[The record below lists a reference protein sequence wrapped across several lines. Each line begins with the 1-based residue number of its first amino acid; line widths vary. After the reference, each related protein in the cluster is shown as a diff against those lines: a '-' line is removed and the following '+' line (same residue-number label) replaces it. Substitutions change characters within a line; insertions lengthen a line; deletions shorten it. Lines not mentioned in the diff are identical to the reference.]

1 MTHKSPAIN
10 KKQRRI
16 VRHHKKVV
24 DLQSKPDI
32 RSVELESGESTMTKT
47 MQFLALFLTLA
58 LMVAS
63 AATYNVTLFQPS
75 FVGGKELKAG
85 DYKLTVEG
93 DKAILSMGKQ
103 KVEAAAKITTADTRF
118 SSTSVRYVTEDGKM
132 KITEIRLGGTNQK
145 LIFN

>member
-1 MTHKSPAIN
+1 
-10 KKQRRI
+10 
-16 VRHHKKVV
+16 
-24 DLQSKPDI
+24 
-32 RSVELESGESTMTKT
+32 MTKT

-118 SSTSVRYVTEDGKM
+118 SSTSARYVTEDGKM